1 MLIIVDWNEH
11 WTAWSEVI
19 NKGDDHCTTFHKWS
33 WCWSIYQLRLCIF
46 RDFQHY
52 RVNEVLWR
60 VRFAINCNLF
70 AYKLIKLIWQSF
82 PKRST
87 WTSGV
92 GLPEIAVQVKMAESL
107 TLTLVDVSISTE
119 KVTLVV
125 MRMNDYENDEKGD
138 WCKNLVDVLSSNKYV
153 NGGGLAWWK
162 LAVRDA
168 EVFIIVMWWC
178 DSVMMVTIMIVW

>member
-1 MLIIVDWNEH
+1 MRRQ
-11 WTAWSEVI
+11 
-19 NKGDDHCTTFHKWS
+19 FHYFLWS
-33 WCWSIYQLRLCIF
+33 WCWSIYQLCLCIF

-70 AYKLIKLIWQSF
+70 AYKLIKFICQSF
-82 PKRST
+82 PERST

-125 MRMNDYENDEKGD
+125 MRTNDYENDEK
-138 WCKNLVDVLSSNKYV
+138 CDVKTSLTFCPPTSMSMVEGSLGGSWQYGMLKFSSQ
-153 NGGGLAWWK
+153 
-162 LAVRDA
+162 
-168 EVFIIVMWWC
+168 WC
-178 DSVMMVTIMIVW
+178 DDVILWWWWL